1 MLNSEQTAA
10 LQNPS
15 IEKVRLLSLIEFAQQ
30 AARMNKAAIARVE
43 QHGLF
48 KLYEHELSGL
58 PGIKLN
64 LNSSDSEDELW
75 MSVARLQETKPAR
88 IKDATLFPWVDTL
101 NNPTVEPT
109 LRTTILGEVLI
120 AAGTHQSQDSLFR
133 LDQEK
138 KPSID
143 PNTSI
148 TLDEYEHANAIRAAF
163 KDYVSG
169 PWKLWAEEEKRRRK
183 TIRLYGLLFTLQQ
196 QMQEGVVETPI
207 EIAWGVGIGIW
218 TCNGTSISYPI
229 FTRLC
234 ELALNPIT
242 SAIEVRPRDLDP
254 HLETDWYASVDNP
267 GLGALEK
274 SAKDFF
280 GKAIQTFSPF
290 DPGTFEPLL
299 QSAVTNLD
307 PNGIYWPQ
315 QVPAEDRTL
324 PKSETSLKITDTWVL
339 FARPRTN
346 STYLQDLD
354 TFKKQIDAADT
365 DSVFPGAVA
374 AVIKDPLNT
383 NEDIVVPSY
392 RGLSA
397 VFDNSS
403 SAGTGG
409 ESSKAQDLFFPM
421 AFNDEQVRIV
431 QLLDVSDGVVVQGP
445 PGTGKTHTIAN
456 VICHYLANG
465 KRVLVTSM
473 KDPALAVLQE
483 KLPAEIR
490 PLAISL
496 LTSEADGMKQFEHA
510 ISKIASEVQRINR
523 ADLASEIVG
532 IEKQIDSLHARM
544 SLIDHK
550 VSDWAARNLERIE
563 IDGEMIEPQDAAHE
577 VIEAA
582 DSFIWIPDALTVGS
596 ECTPKFTDADVLL
609 IREARRV
616 LGQDID
622 YLGTSLPQLIEFPD
636 SQLLLQAHQD
646 LSRFA
651 LLSKEVEAGQVP
663 ALADSSQETVAAA
676 QKLEESIVY
685 LRTLR
690 SEITASGRS
699 WTGAMRER
707 VRKSGIADVLEL
719 FESLGRDLAAADES
733 RKNFLTRPVA
743 LPAGFD
749 TDSEMIDA
757 VRNLTEGKRPFGLI
771 GIVGKSEEKKKIDA
785 VKILGNTPASIDD
798 WLHVFQYISLQK
810 QLRTLAIRWNSI
822 SPEILVESLLGVEPE
837 HATHAHGLFSV
848 YEKVKVIVFTERS
861 VTRQTASALPGWQR
875 TRELEDDVSA
885 LEELEKILRHH
896 LTKHRLTSVWAVK
909 ERFQQVLNART
920 GKITESIR
928 AFLNNELGNPAI
940 PDAQMQASWSSLM
953 AELSR
958 VHGLTSSLNVIRQVD
973 SLIVDSGAPK
983 YAELLKKPVTGSI
996 DTLLPDDWRKS
1007 WRLKRLSAHLET
1019 IDAQEELKILSTKRR
1034 EAEKDLAKAYQ
1045 DVVAKRTWLK
1055 LAENATP
1062 SIRSAL
1068 MAYLTAIQK
1077 IGKGT
1082 GKRAVRYR
1090 QDARAAASCANA
1102 AVPCW
1107 IMPHYRVYE
1116 SLPPELGCFDL
1127 VIIDEASQSDLSA
1140 LPALLRANKVLIVG
1154 DDRQV
1159 SPEGVGLEE
1168 EKIRSLMNR
1177 FLGSQVPTYRSQM
1190 SPERSIYDLFKVVFA
1205 KSSIMLKEHF
1215 RCVGP
1220 IIEYS
1225 KREFYNHELKPLRLP
1240 KTSERLDPP
1249 LVDIVVL
1256 DGFRKGDTNLAEA
1269 RFIVDEIRRFVEDP
1283 SMEKRT
1289 IGMVSLL
1296 ADKQAL
1302 LVWEMLTEEVGPEL
1316 MARHKIA
1323 CGDARTFQGK
1333 ERDIMFLSMVV
1344 SPLEKFAPLSRD
1356 TFAQRFNVAASRAR
1370 DRMYLVRSVE
1380 LGNLSDADK
1389 LRRNLISHF
1398 ASPFAQDENRVAN
1411 LRDLCES
1418 PFEREVYDLLT
1429 ERGYWVTPQVKVGEF
1444 RIDMVVE
1451 GHNDQRLAIECDGDR
1466 YHGPDRWDADMR
1478 RQRVLERA
1486 GWVFWRCFASTF
1498 ARRRQAMIQDVL
1510 RSLGECGIEPIGAEN
1525 APKSVH
1531 TEQRKLAILQSN
1543 MDL

>member
-1 MLNSEQTAA
+1 M
-10 LQNPS
+10 
-15 IEKVRLLSLIEFAQQ
+15 
-30 AARMNKAAIARVE
+30 
-43 QHGLF
+43 
-48 KLYEHELSGL
+48 
-58 PGIKLN
+58 
-64 LNSSDSEDELW
+64 
-75 MSVARLQETKPAR
+75 
-88 IKDATLFPWVDTL
+88 
-101 NNPTVEPT
+101 
-109 LRTTILGEVLI
+109 
-120 AAGTHQSQDSLFR
+120 
-133 LDQEK
+133 
-138 KPSID
+138 
-143 PNTSI
+143 
-148 TLDEYEHANAIRAAF
+148 
-163 KDYVSG
+163 
-169 PWKLWAEEEKRRRK
+169 
-183 TIRLYGLLFTLQQ
+183 
-196 QMQEGVVETPI
+196 
-207 EIAWGVGIGIW
+207 
-218 TCNGTSISYPI
+218 
-229 FTRLC
+229 
-234 ELALNPIT
+234 
-242 SAIEVRPRDLDP
+242 
-254 HLETDWYASVDNP
+254 
-267 GLGALEK
+267 
-274 SAKDFF
+274 
-280 GKAIQTFSPF
+280 
-290 DPGTFEPLL
+290 
-299 QSAVTNLD
+299 
-307 PNGIYWPQ
+307 
-315 QVPAEDRTL
+315 
-324 PKSETSLKITDTWVL
+324 
-339 FARPRTN
+339 
-346 STYLQDLD
+346 QDLD
-354 TFKKQIDAADT
+354 TFKKQIDAAKT
-365 DSVFPGAVA
+365 DKEFPGAVA

-383 NEDIVVPSY
+383 NEDTLVPSY

-397 VFDNSS
+397 VFGNSS
-403 SAGTGG
+403 STGSDG
-409 ESSKAQDLFFPM
+409 GSSTAQDLFFPM

-523 ADLASEIVG
+523 ADLASEIIG

-550 VSDWAARNLERIE
+550 VSDWAAKNLERIE
-563 IDGEMIEPQDAAHE
+563 LDSETIEPQDAAHE

-596 ECTPKFTDADVLL
+596 ECTPKFTDADILL

-622 YLGTSLPQLIEFPD
+622 YLGASLPQLIEFPD
-636 SQLLLQAHQD
+636 SQSLLQAHQD

-651 LLSKEVEAGQVP
+651 LLSKEVEAGQVA
-663 ALADSSQETVAAA
+663 ALADSSQETIAAA
-676 QKLEESIVY
+676 QKLEESIVH
-685 LRTLR
+685 LHTLR

-699 WTGAMRER
+699 WTGTMRER

-785 VKILGNTPASIDD
+785 VKILGNHPASTND
-798 WLHVFQYISLQK
+798 WLHVLQYILLQK
-810 QLRTLAIRWNSI
+810 QLRTLALRWNSI
-822 SPEILVESLLGVEPE
+822 SPEISVESLPGVEPE
-837 HATHAHGLFSV
+837 HATHAHGLFAI
-848 YEKVKVIVFTERS
+848 YEKIKVIVFAERS
-861 VTRQTASALPGWQR
+861 VTSQTASVLPGWQR
-875 TRELEDDVSA
+875 TRELEDDMLA
-885 LEELEKILRHH
+885 LEELGKILRHH
-896 LTKHRLTSVWAVK
+896 LTKHRLASVWAVK

-928 AFLNNELGNPAI
+928 AFLNDELGNPAI
-940 PDAQMQASWSSLM
+940 LDAQMQASWSTLM

-958 VHGLTSSLNVIRQVD
+958 VHGLTSALNVIRQVG

-983 YAELLKKPVTGSI
+983 YAELLKKPVTGCI
-996 DTLLPDDWRKS
+996 DSLLPDDWRKS

-1019 IDAQEELKILSTKRR
+1019 IDAQEELKILATKRR

-1045 DVVAKRTWLK
+1045 DVVTKRTWLK

-1140 LPALLRANKVLIVG
+1140 LPALLRAKKVLIVG
-1154 DDRQV
+1154 DDKQI

-1205 KSSIMLKEHF
+1205 KSSVMLKEHF

-1269 RFIVDEIRRFVEDP
+1269 RFIVDEIRRIVEDP
-1283 SMEKRT
+1283 AMEKRT

-1302 LVWEMLTEEVGPEL
+1302 LVWEMLTEEVGSEL

-1333 ERDIMFLSMVV
+1333 ERDIIFLSMVV

-1380 LGNLSDADK
+1380 LSNLSDADK

-1429 ERGYWVTPQVKVGEF
+1429 ERGFWVMPQVKVGEF

-1486 GWVFWRCFASTF
+1486 GWVFWRCFSSTF
-1498 ARRRQAMIQDVL
+1498 VRRRQAMVQDVL
-1510 RSLGECGIEPIGAEN
+1510 RSLKERGIEPIGAEN
-1525 APKSVH
+1525 EPKSVH
-1531 TEQRKLAILQSN
+1531 TEQRKLAVLQSN